1 MGFKRIRRN
10 ACTGQIN
17 YRTTGDSGP
26 RPKKTIM
33 VKSITTIICGFLVL
47 LSVSSCR
54 KEQEEPCPENG
65 RVTFTVAQTRAT
77 QEGTF
82 EKGNS
87 IGVQTPISIK
97 KNQSKDKGKKTD
109 YIFNGLPDE
118 VPVGRYHSWVVDT
131 DGFPECLEIT
141 AVSQEGLVMALKH
154 KEYDIHGIQFHPESV
169 LTPDGKAMIANFLNA

>member
-1 MGFKRIRRN
+1 
-10 ACTGQIN
+10 
-17 YRTTGDSGP
+17 
-26 RPKKTIM
+26 M

-87 IGVQTPISIK
+87 IGVFAIEP
-97 KNQSKDKGKKTD
+97 KTGVYWATNNKYTYD
-109 YIFNGLPDE
+109 
-118 VPVGRYHSWVVDT
+118 GRAFKPATEEDNIIVTVLRH
-131 DGFPECLEIT
+131 IT
-141 AVSQEGLVMALKH
+141 
-154 KEYDIHGIQFHPESV
+154 I
-169 LTPDGKAMIANFLNA
+169 LTYSMMKRVRPFQPST

>member
-1 MGFKRIRRN
+1 
-10 ACTGQIN
+10 
-17 YRTTGDSGP
+17 
-26 RPKKTIM
+26 M

-87 IGVQTPISIK
+87 IGVFAIEPKTGVYWATNNKYTYDGRSSSRTGRTPPKRNFHKTIIITK
-97 KNQSKDKGKKTD
+97 PNQ
-109 YIFNGLPDE
+109 
-118 VPVGRYHSWVVDT
+118 
-131 DGFPECLEIT
+131 
-141 AVSQEGLVMALKH
+141 QEK
-154 KEYDIHGIQFHPESV
+154 
-169 LTPDGKAMIANFLNA
+169 

>member
-87 IGVQTPISIK
+87 IGVFAIEPKTGVYWATNNKYTYDGRAFKPATEEDNIIVTVGTDLDFYVSI
-97 KNQSKDKGKKTD
+97 
-109 YIFNGLPDE
+109 
-118 VPVGRYHSWVVDT
+118 R
-131 DGFPECLEIT
+131 
-141 AVSQEGLVMALKH
+141 
-154 KEYDIHGIQFHPESV
+154 
-169 LTPDGKAMIANFLNA
+169 